1 MLRDKPLAHHDK
13 LLRLTEQGNEKE
25 RDKLWSDFD
34 LIEIKDED
42 WKILTDERYDGTLE
56 QRDFVRRALSTPIS
70 QFSKALLALERQRQS

>member
-34 LIEIKDED
+34 LIDH
-42 WKILTDERYDGTLE
+42 
-56 QRDFVRRALSTPIS
+56 
-70 QFSKALLALERQRQS
+70 